1 MANDM
6 RGARAVV
13 LGHPVHPMLIVF
25 PVGLFVTAVVF
36 DAIDMFG
43 GSPVFGLVAYWM
55 LAAGLVGAVLAA
67 VFGLVDWLGIS
78 PGTRAKR
85 IGALHGLGNVV
96 VVALFFVTWPVRS
109 GNAVHTKTLAAF

>member
-67 VFGLVDWLGIS
+67 VFGLGVHADANPDAPSSLGGRS
-78 PGTRAKR
+78 AGRT
-85 IGALHGLGNVV
+85 GHGRQ
-96 VVALFFVTWPVRS
+96 AH
-109 GNAVHTKTLAAF
+109 A